1 MLRKGVECMKF
12 FQIDEN
18 KRKKA
23 YKFFVKRMIKNQGFF
38 VKFSFV
44 FEKILIIISISL
56 SLADIINIVL
66 VSHDLL
72 DLLLL
77 SIDAIPWEIS
87 LIFRAV
93 YREWT
98 LKEYKYR
105 GNEKIGIENSSIQ
118 YSYTS
123 PMSNIDEVFL
133 IDFESI
139 YDVEYFKD
147 IYQIVIYGT
156 IEQKNVVQKE
166 IIDSKTVDKISFLN
180 IFKRDIIE
188 VLKQN
193 NIKIKEI

>member
-1 MLRKGVECMKF
+1 MKI

-18 KRKKA
+18 KRNKV
-23 YKFFVKRMIKNQGFF
+23 YSFFVKRMIKNQGFF

-56 SLADIINIVL
+56 SLADILNVVL
-66 VSHDLL
+66 FSHDLL
-72 DLLLL
+72 DLFLLF
-77 SIDAIPWEIS
+77 IAAMPWGIS

-93 YREWT
+93 YREWI

-105 GNEKIGIENSSIQ
+105 ENEKIGIGNSTIQ

-123 PMSNIDEVFL
+123 PMSNVDEVFL

-166 IIDSKTVDKISFLN
+166 IVDSKNVNRISFLN
-180 IFKRDIIE
+180 IFKSDIIE

-193 NIKIKEI
+193 NIKIREV